1 VRKMIIEIM
10 ENEIIISN
18 TKYMTVKTIL
28 IKKVKLLLTI
38 IIMR

>member
-1 VRKMIIEIM
+1 MRKMIIEIM